1 MTNAYSGRIDETEHL
16 VETLKRIPRVVSAA
30 ARRGGPAEAEA
41 WQIATA
47 LGDIQES
54 MNRLFFELVP
64 KLRNVPP
71 TDEIAD
77 ELLNEI
83 GRSTGISCITFLTP
97 RSSITSF
104 HANSTLVLL

>member
-1 MTNAYSGRIDETEHL
+1 MTNANSGRVDETEHL

-30 ARRGGPAEAEA
+30 ARRGEPAEAEA

-71 TDEIAD
+71 TDEIAE

-83 GRSTGISCITFLTP
+83 GEEYRHILYHILDTKIFDYVVP
-97 RSSITSF
+97 RE
-104 HANSTLVLL
+104 